1 MDGGWER
8 PSRNEDQDAPR
19 RLFYVAMTRARRNLI
34 VMSNDNHEYLPT
46 QSPSVVTRHVV
57 PDLATV
63 PGPRRFFQSPEMKMV
78 DLSFAGRQ
86 GDRHIVHDAIAE
98 AQVGAQVWLTRIGDR
113 WQVEDS
119 RGRALGR
126 MSKAFAPPI
135 DTKFVTGEIAAIIH
149 WRKEDADERFHH
161 LLKCANWEVVVPEL
175 VFEEVKG
182 AERVSRKDQND
193 K

>member
-1 MDGGWER
+1 
-8 PSRNEDQDAPR
+8 
-19 RLFYVAMTRARRNLI
+19 
-34 VMSNDNHEYLPT
+34 
-46 QSPSVVTRHVV
+46 VVKRHVV
-57 PDLATV
+57 PDLAKV

-86 GDRHIVHDAIAE
+86 GDRHIVHDAIAQ
-98 AQVGAQVWLTRIGDR
+98 AQVGAPVRLSCVGDR
-113 WQVEDS
+113 WQIEDV
-119 RGRALGR
+119 RGWVFGQ

-135 DTKFVTGEIAAIIH
+135 GTKFVTGKIAAIIP

-161 LLKCANWEVVVPEL
+161 LLKRANWQVVVPEL

-182 AERVSRKDQND
+182 AERVFRKDQNG